1 MKYDPVKIWNDERY
15 LNHASIKCRYD
26 MMKTNKYSEANNI
39 EIGTHWCKNTPYPI
53 IDNDLL
59 EYKTKLEDKTISQLN
74 EKNKS
79 LFETIA
85 QSNLVSYLNSIDHTD
100 EMTKAI
106 RNIKSK
112 SNSTLK
118 TKSIISP
125 NKSTPICIP
134 SSQRI
139 NFKSAA
145 QTIVA
150 NNKTSSN
157 NNNITNSQKSSTVNT
172 SRKKCSKII
181 YDIKPI
187 TASNEKGKCNF
198 NTSIENDNNN
208 ITKQKHMRFQT
219 ETDEYK
225 YNNNNYI
232 DNEVI
237 CDYTY
242 DDNETR
248 YIDQLTPTGPN
259 DEDKRN
265 YVDLSKVPRGK
276 GNAIR
281 NLQILMGD
289 YSIKNKPTKYESD
302 LKKQRSVYYKQIRVK
317 YFDEPKTNTSPL
329 NNPIIVYKRDKYK
342 KTGKNLFPDMFY
354 NKNYEY
360 NNNKLNLVTANDNM
374 EIIENKLHR
383 QYNHMKKQVLK
394 TYEDYDPTIHK
405 CDEDGYD
412 EIMKYI

>member
-1 MKYDPVKIWNDERY
+1 MI
-15 LNHASIKCRYD
+15 
-26 MMKTNKYSEANNI
+26 KTNKYSEANNI
-39 EIGTHWCKNTPYPI
+39 DIGTHWCKNTPYPI
-53 IDNDLL
+53 LDNDLL

-118 TKSIISP
+118 TKSIINP

-134 SSQRI
+134 SKRM

-150 NNKTSSN
+150 NNKSN
-157 NNNITNSQKSSTVNT
+157 NNVNNSQKSSTATT

-187 TASNEKGKCNF
+187 TAINEKGKCNF
-198 NTSIENDNNN
+198 NTTVETDNPN
-208 ITKQKHMRFQT
+208 QKHMRFQT

-225 YNNNNYI
+225 TNTYDNNNNHHI
-232 DNEVI
+232 ENETV
-237 CDYTY
+237 CDYSY
-242 DDNETR
+242 DNNETR
-248 YIDQLTPTGPN
+248 YVDQLTSSGPN

-289 YSIKNKPTKYESD
+289 YSIQNNPTKYEND

-317 YFDEPKTNTSPL
+317 YFDEPKTHTSAL

-374 EIIENKLHR
+374 EIIESKLHR
-383 QYNHMKKQVLK
+383 QYNYMKKQVLK
-394 TYEDYDPTIHK
+394 TYENYDPTIHK